1 LQKKAK
7 QNPGSQAVNKLIRH
21 LLPPRYKR
29 LALTIPPMKKQKRAI
44 NPLTAS

>member
-7 QNPGSQAVNKLIRH
+7 QNPGNQTVNELTRH
-21 LLPPRYKR
+21 FLPPRYKR
-29 LALTIPPMKKQKRAI
+29 LALTIPPMKKQNSAM